1 MLLTLDLP
9 DQIVNHLE
17 NKASVLELSVNAFT
31 SRLLESVLY
40 APQDADSHFIY
51 TLDQSS
57 PTDSLREL
65 TAKIAA
71 SPPDPSLIEPATK
84 TIAEF
89 LLELEND
96 PPLSDEDSISP
107 PEWNR
112 LWAEFEREMK
122 EIDLADEIADGRR

>member
-31 SRLLESVLY
+31 SRLLESLLY
-40 APQDADSHFIY
+40 GPQDVDSHFVY

-84 TIAEF
+84 TIDEL

-96 PPLSDEDSISP
+96 PPPADNDPIP
-107 PEWNR
+107 PTEWNR

-122 EIDLADEIADGRR
+122 EINLADEIADGRR